1 MTRSTREKYRS
12 CLSLLLFSFACCPDI
27 STWRYYHYHML
38 EGVKTK
44 CSTCLPT
51 HPSLRLLSFSPQG
64 LYSILLHE
72 FGTYWG
78 LPAGARAFTGP
89 DTSPF
94 SSFPW
99 APGPRLTFFLLVYVV
114 PWGHGGSLSSLPSS
128 SPSGDTDVQ
137 VTKAHTVLMDPVSLS
152 DSLSGGPKSS
162 FFTPEVERPFLALC
176 ASELDR
182 GCLAFT
188 YLSSAWSGKSS
199 PQSNQATLL
208 SLTAQTVSML
218 ASSKECIWE
227 GASHIC
233 KAPEPR
239 GHPSFTHTFIYLLI
253 YIHSFI

>member
-1 MTRSTREKYRS
+1 MQHVSSHSSFSQTSFFQSTRAPFNLTS
-12 CLSLLLFSFACCPDI
+12 AVWD
-27 STWRYYHYHML
+27 
-38 EGVKTK
+38 
-44 CSTCLPT
+44 LPG
-51 HPSLRLLSFSPQG
+51 PAPWGQG
-64 LYSILLHE
+64 LHRPRHLC
-72 FGTYWG
+72 FFF
-78 LPAGARAFTGP
+78 LPM
-89 DTSPF
+89 
-94 SSFPW
+94 
-99 APGPRLTFFLLVYVV
+99 GPRAQANFFLLVYVV

-128 SPSGDTDVQ
+128 SPLGDTDVQ

-176 ASELDR
+176 TSESDR

-208 SLTAQTVSML
+208 SLTAQTVSMP